1 MKVYH
6 KRLAYFL
13 FLCLLLLTY
22 LIYLQGINGALYYDD
37 FRPLSGLA
45 QITDDQSAL
54 TYVLGEISG
63 PLGRPISM
71 LTFLFNQ
78 QDWPNN
84 ISAFL
89 HFNILLHGI
98 NGLFVFALCWQ
109 LVRLA
114 SPQQTQPAWLALA
127 ASALWL
133 LSPLLISTSLIAVQR
148 MAGLS
153 AFFQLLGLVT
163 YLACFFR
170 FQHHPQRR
178 LFAQALCI
186 GLFTLL
192 AIFSKENGILLPIFA
207 LVLESTL
214 LRTTAQT
221 QAFRRLRLLAF
232 SACLLVILGYLV
244 STLPHAA
251 QAYESRPFTLFER
264 VITQPVILFDYLRLA
279 FLPSIFSY
287 SPFHDHYPIYQSLT
301 ELPALF
307 AMLTLASLLV
317 SAVLLRK
324 NQPWFSFAVLWF
336 LAAHLL
342 ESSVIGLE
350 LYFEHRN
357 YLALIGPCLALG
369 VALSKVPAKFQL
381 ISRALFAL
389 YLCLLAFS
397 SYQVTSIWGN
407 QALAGQLWFEHKP
420 GSARASEHFAIQLL
434 EANQTEQAY
443 WVLQQQAINCPDCI
457 GSQMQAMQ
465 LACRFND
472 AERVTQYYQQG
483 MQLSKIARSLGSAP
497 SSLAAIITDVKD
509 ENCTLLSYD
518 QLTALNTALLKH
530 QHYGLGQG
538 SRLALLVNLHQIAN
552 AKQDTDANIG
562 YLLEAW
568 QVKNDRSIAEILVGR
583 LIEAQRLDDAQAFI
597 DQEMCAPTTLPKIAV
612 LKQQELARCER
623 ATGWVQ
629 EAREPKE

>member
-1 MKVYH
+1 MKANH
-6 KRLAYFL
+6 KPLAYFL
-13 FLCLLLLTY
+13 LLCLLLLTY
-22 LIYLQGINGALYYDD
+22 FIYLQGINGALYYDD
-37 FRPLSGLA
+37 FRPLSGLT
-45 QITDDQSAL
+45 QITDSQSAL
-54 TYVLGEISG
+54 VYVLGEISG

-89 HFNILLHGI
+89 HFNSLLHCI
-98 NGLFVFALCWQ
+98 NGLFVFVLCWQ

-178 LFAQALCI
+178 LFAQAFCI

-192 AIFSKENGILLPIFA
+192 AMFSKENGILLPVFA

-214 LRTTAQT
+214 LRKTPQS
-221 QAFRRLRLLAF
+221 QSFRKLRLFAF
-232 SACLLVILGYLV
+232 SACLLVILGYLA
-244 STLPHAA
+244 STLPNAA

-287 SPFHDHYPIYQSLT
+287 SPFHDHYLIYQSLT
-301 ELPALF
+301 ELPALL
-307 AMLTLASLLV
+307 AMLALVSLLV

-324 NQPWFSFAVLWF
+324 AQPWFSFAVLWL

-369 VALSKVPAKFQL
+369 LALSKVPAKFQL
-381 ISRALFAL
+381 ISRGLFVL

-397 SYQVTSIWGN
+397 SYQVTGIWGN

-443 WVLQQQAINCPDCI
+443 WVLQQQAANCLDCI

-483 MQLSKIARSLGSAP
+483 MQLSELARSLGSAP
-497 SSLAAIITDVKD
+497 SSLAAIINDVKAD
-509 ENCTLLSYD
+509 DCTLLSYE
-518 QLTALNTALLKH
+518 QLKVLNTALLKY

-552 AKQDTDANIG
+552 AQQDTDANIG
-562 YLLEAW
+562 YLREAW

-597 DQEMCAPTTLPKIAV
+597 DQEMCAPTTLPKITV

-623 ATGWVQ
+623 AIGWVQ
-629 EAREPKE
+629 EAREPQE